1 MSESVFEKLLGSY
14 SGMRKRTWAP
24 SIIKEAALSDEQKK
38 AQPAIQAAFTQA
50 AGGTPVMGQG
60 TRRNIN
66 FEPVQDRP
74 GSVKISGSNI
84 PPKILDQTG
93 FNNTFGK
100 IKSSYHPTSFAYKVF
115 TAWAPQEEGEKKGDE
130 KSKETQPETEPTQQL
145 PGFTKT
151 QRDGIA
157 EYIEQK
163 EDTDPTLAQRAV
175 QAIQKTIIT
184 PLSRTKLATLLK
196 ERPDLTPKI
205 QSQLLDLTSRFF
217 SMAGKVEKATLA
229 DGTEVTF
236 IRGERLSA
244 GDRTAGRVITVRGN
258 QGTGGVS
265 FGRANGETVEEYEEI
280 QTYARAYDHKTYGF
294 KLGSSVDQ
302 YGPNLH
308 NARILPAGVDVTSM
322 TKEEFQSLDTAV
334 RRSISSTDKEPI
346 DDNDTIGKLFE
357 DIIQIGG
364 AIKSGNAKDKAA
376 ALKEMRNR
384 LEKLKELGNIDLLN
398 FAAPLMSGEV
408 DDIKALL
415 EGAPNLSAA
424 LKSKIKMM
432 DRQLS
437 VMERVIGLKSVKR
450 SERPSQGSKIGFRTD
465 NRYVVSNEDPLN
477 SKYADV
483 MNPNEEGD
491 YRLEISAKQINS
503 PTATTALGTNKVE
516 NALGKDTAE
525 YDKLHGEHLERAVD
539 SGSITEQ
546 QAQACRDALEHDRG
560 VYGDLV
566 KMFGDL
572 TKPNKQA
579 LASYYDSLIAEA
591 PGQFEDSKTQLKYVN
606 YLKGLKQDLKKKDVN
621 PRQAAMKLLQLHRIK
636 KAATDRDYAAGMFYN
651 DAVLSMGSF
660 ENELLMRGSP
670 VDVALMKTHQLAN
683 DYAKSAFS
691 EDFDIEVGLASV
703 SLKKDKTLIAS
714 NRVAGKENKQFV
726 ENQLA
731 NGGKRI
737 FADIHSLDEPEV
749 VRDA

>member
-1 MSESVFEKLLGSY
+1 MSESVFERLLGSY
-14 SGMRKRTWAP
+14 SGMRKRTWTP
-24 SIIKEAALSDEQKK
+24 HVIEEAELSDEQK
-38 AQPAIQAAFTQA
+38 QVFPAAANAFKQAL
-50 AGGTPVMGQG
+50 GGTPVMGQG
-60 TRRNIN
+60 SRQNIN
-66 FEPVQDRP
+66 FEPVQDQP
-74 GSVKISGSNI
+74 GRVKISGSNLT
-84 PPKILDQTG
+84 PKIFDQTS
-93 FNNTFGK
+93 FNNNVNAAKAKF
-100 IKSSYHPTSFAYKVF
+100 PASFAFKLAS
-115 TAWAPQEEGEKKGDE
+115 AWSPQQDGKKKDDE

-145 PGFTKT
+145 PGFTQT

-265 FGRANGETVEEYEEI
+265 FGRANGETVKEYEEL

-294 KLGSSVDQ
+294 KLGKDVDK

-308 NARILPAGVDVTSM
+308 NARILPEGVDVTSM
-322 TKEEFQSLDTAV
+322 TKEEFQSLDTVV

-346 DDNDTIGKLFE
+346 DDNDTVGKLFE
-357 DIIQIGG
+357 DIIQIAG
-364 AIKSGNAKDKAA
+364 AIRSGDAEDKTA
-376 ALKEMRNR
+376 ALKEMRTR
-384 LEKLKELGNIDLLN
+384 LEKLKELGNIDLVN
-398 FAAPLMSGEV
+398 FAAPLLSGEV
-408 DDIKALL
+408 DDIEALL
-415 EGAPNLSAA
+415 GNAPNLGAA
-424 LKSKIKMM
+424 LKSKIRMM

-437 VMERVIGLKSVKR
+437 VMERVIGLKSVKK
-450 SERPSQGSKIGFRTD
+450 SERPSQGSKLGFRTD
-465 NRYVVSNEDPLN
+465 NRYVVSNDDPLN
-477 SKYADV
+477 SEYADL
-483 MNPNEEGD
+483 MNPDGEGN

-539 SGSITEQ
+539 SGSITEE
-546 QAQACRDALEHDRG
+546 QAQSCRDALEHDRE

-572 TKPNKQA
+572 TKPNKEA
-579 LASYYDSLIAEA
+579 LGNYYDTLIKEA
-591 PGQFEDSKTQLKYVN
+591 PGQFTSDKSQMRYVN
-606 YLKGLKQDLKKKDVN
+606 YLKGLQADLKKKDVN
-621 PRQAAMKLLQLHRIK
+621 PRQAAMKLLQLHRLR
-636 KAATDRDYAAGMFYN
+636 KASSDRDYAAGMFYN

-660 ENELLMRGSP
+660 ENELLVRGSP
-670 VDVALMKTHQLAN
+670 VDVAMMKTHQLAN
-683 DYAKSAFS
+683 DYAKAAFS
-691 EDFDIEVGLASV
+691 EDFDVEVGLASV
-703 SLKKDKTLIAS
+703 SLKQDGTLIAS

-731 NGGKRI
+731 NEGKRR
-737 FADIHSLDEPEV
+737 FGDVHSLDEPEV
-749 VRDA
+749 VGNS